1 VASLEGEFVFELI
14 VLAVM
19 IFGMIS
25 MLIPIIPGIIIIW
38 LAALVYG
45 IVAGF
50 GVAGIIIFI
59 VLTLMMLGSIILDE
73 VIIGASA
80 RAQGA
85 SWVAVLVATIAG
97 VIGTFAM
104 PPFGGLLG
112 AVIGIFLV
120 EIIRVKDLRTALR
133 STRGVAIG
141 CGGAVL
147 AKMALGAT
155 MIGLWMM
162 WAFLF

>member
-1 VASLEGEFVFELI
+1 LEGDLVFEFF
-14 VLAVM
+14 VLVAM
-19 IFGMIS
+19 LFGLFALM
-25 MLIPIIPGIIIIW
+25 IPIIPGIIIIW

-59 VLTLMMLGSIILDE
+59 LLTLMMLGSIILDE

-85 SWVAVLVATIAG
+85 SWVAVLVATVAG
-97 VIGTFAM
+97 VVGTFLL
-104 PPFGGLLG
+104 PPFDRLLG
-112 AVIGIFLV
+112 ALIGIFLV

-133 STRGVAIG
+133 STKGVALG

-147 AKMALGAT
+147 AKMALGAA
-155 MIGLWMM
+155 MIGLWLM

>member
-1 VASLEGEFVFELI
+1 VEGEFVFELI

-19 IFGMIS
+19 FFGMIS
-25 MLIPIIPGIIIIW
+25 LMIPIIPGIIIIW

-45 IVAGF
+45 IVEGF
-50 GVAGIIIFI
+50 GIAGIIIFA
-59 VLTLMMLGSIILDE
+59 VLTLMMLGSMVLDE

-85 SWVAVLVATIAG
+85 SWIAVGVATVAG
-97 VIGTFAM
+97 VIGTFAL

-112 AVIGIFLV
+112 ALIGIFLV
-120 EIIRVKDLRTALR
+120 EFIRLKDVRTALR
-133 STRGVAIG
+133 STKGVAIG

-147 AKMALGAT
+147 AKMALGAL
-155 MIGLWMM
+155 MIGLWMV

>member
-1 VASLEGEFVFELI
+1 LENELVLHLI
-14 VLAVM
+14 VLGVM
-19 IFGMIS
+19 LFGLASLMIP
-25 MLIPIIPGIIIIW
+25 LIPGIVVIW

-45 IVAGF
+45 IIAGF
-50 GVAGIIIFI
+50 GVAGVIIFVI
-59 VLTLMMLGSIILDE
+59 MTIMMLGSIILDE
-73 VIIGASA
+73 VIMGASA

-85 SWVAVLVATIAG
+85 SWVAVLVATVAG
-97 VIGTFAM
+97 VIGTFAL

-112 AVIGIFLV
+112 ALIGIFLV

-133 STRGVAIG
+133 STKGVAIG

-147 AKMALGAT
+147 AKMGLGVV
-155 MIGLWMM
+155 MIGMWMM

>member
-1 VASLEGEFVFELI
+1 VENELVLQFIVLGVMLFGLASL
-14 VLAVM
+14 
-19 IFGMIS
+19 
-25 MLIPIIPGIIIIW
+25 LIPLIPGIIVIW

-45 IVAGF
+45 IIAGF
-50 GVAGIIIFI
+50 GVAGVIIFVI
-59 VLTLMMLGSIILDE
+59 MTIMMLGSIFLDE
-73 VIIGASA
+73 VIMGASA

-85 SWVAVLVATIAG
+85 SWVAVLVATVAG
-97 VIGTFAM
+97 VIGTFAL

-112 AVIGIFLV
+112 ALIGIFLV

-133 STRGVAIG
+133 STKGVAIG

-147 AKMALGAT
+147 AKMGLGVV
-155 MIGLWMM
+155 MIGMWMM

>member
-1 VASLEGEFVFELI
+1 LEGDLVFEFF
-14 VLAVM
+14 VLVAM
-19 IFGMIS
+19 LFGLFALM
-25 MLIPIIPGIIIIW
+25 IPIIPGIIIIW

-59 VLTLMMLGSIILDE
+59 LLTLMMLGSIILDE

-85 SWVAVLVATIAG
+85 SWVAVLVATVAG
-97 VIGTFAM
+97 VVGTFLL

-112 AVIGIFLV
+112 ALIGIFLV

-133 STRGVAIG
+133 STKGVALG

-147 AKMALGAT
+147 AKMALGAA
-155 MIGLWMM
+155 MIGLWLM

>member
-1 VASLEGEFVFELI
+1 
-14 VLAVM
+14 
-19 IFGMIS
+19 
-25 MLIPIIPGIIIIW
+25 
-38 LAALVYG
+38 
-45 IVAGF
+45 
-50 GVAGIIIFI
+50 
-59 VLTLMMLGSIILDE
+59 MMLGSIVLDE

-120 EIIRVKDLRTALR
+120 EIIRVKDVRTALR
-133 STRGVAIG
+133 STKGVAFG

>member
-1 VASLEGEFVFELI
+1 MENEAVLQVIILGVMFFGLVSL
-14 VLAVM
+14 
-19 IFGMIS
+19 
-25 MLIPIIPGIIIIW
+25 LIPLIPGIIIIW

-45 IVAGF
+45 ILAGF
-50 GVAGIIIFI
+50 GLAGIIIF
-59 VLTLMMLGSIILDE
+59 VLLTIMMLGSIFLDE

-80 RAQGA
+80 KAQGA
-85 SWVAVLVATIAG
+85 SWLAVAVATVAG
-97 VIGTFAM
+97 VIGTFLL

-120 EIIRVKDLRTALR
+120 EMIRVKDVRTAIR
-133 STRGVAIG
+133 STKGVAIG

-155 MIGLWMM
+155 MIGFWLA